1 MKAFLIAFLKDEE
14 GASAIEYALMA
25 VMVVVAISAI
35 VPSISTQIKI
45 IFEGILTALKS
56 QPATP

>member
-1 MKAFLIAFLKDEE
+1 MKVFLIAFLKDEE

-35 VPSISTQIKI
+35 VPSISAQVVI
-45 IFEGILTALKS
+45 IFNKILTAL
-56 QPATP
+56 TPP

>member
-35 VPSISTQIKI
+35 VPGISTQVKSV
-45 IFEGILTALKS
+45 FNSILVALGGTAV
-56 QPATP
+56 

>member
-35 VPSISTQIKI
+35 VPQISTKVVIVFGK
-45 IFEGILTALKS
+45 ILTAL
-56 QPATP
+56 TPTP